1 MPREGRSITC
11 IPAVKKFAQTAADGQ
26 FEHKRRVAAYAR
38 VSTDIEEQLSSYAA
52 QVDYYT
58 NYIQSRQ
65 DWEFVKVYTDE
76 GISGTNTKY
85 REGFKQMIADALAGK
100 IDLIVTKSVSRFA
113 RNTVDSLTA
122 VRQLKEHGVEIFF
135 EKENIWTFDSK
146 GELLI
151 TIMSSLAQEESRSI
165 SENTTWGWRKR
176 FADGQINLPYK
187 SFLGYRKGEDGLPE
201 IVEEEAAQIR
211 LIFSKFMEGYSYRA
225 LARYLES
232 VGIKSP
238 SGKSTWNDSTLK
250 HILAN
255 EKYRGSAILQKSF
268 TTDFLTKKKKKNE
281 GEVPQYYIEHS
292 HEPIIDPKEFDE
304 VQAEIA
310 RRSRTKTAGKGAFFS
325 TMIKCGDCGGFYGAK
340 VWHSNDKYRK
350 IVWRCNNKY
359 DNAIR
364 CTTPSL
370 TEQELLK
377 LALTALDSALQNKDE
392 IIENCRL
399 GIAAIADIASL
410 DIAIETS
417 AQYLESLAMQCR
429 DLIKTTSRNIQ
440 VQDEYLEK
448 YAALKEKYDQ
458 AQEKHDELEKKRADM
473 LYKRSILEKFVNDFS
488 EFRPEQRLNKTL
500 MVKLVNEIIIFS
512 DGRVIVEMKNGMQI
526 TTQQ

>member
-1 MPREGRSITC
+1 MSWDRIEYDEFAKCKCGKGKVIRHMYRVDDDWNRTREGC
-11 IPAVKKFAQTAADGQ
+11 IIEKLDCPECSRKYHIEHYIHHYSCMPWDGDGISDRV
-26 FEHKRRVAAYAR
+26 FLVPNGINNLIILSRRVNMASRKERLNGTKNQAGDATAPSHSQKAR
-38 VSTDIEEQLSSYAA
+38 C
-52 QVDYYT
+52 
-58 NYIQSRQ
+58 
-65 DWEFVKVYTDE
+65 
-76 GISGTNTKY
+76 
-85 REGFKQMIADALAGK
+85 
-100 IDLIVTKSVSRFA
+100 
-113 RNTVDSLTA
+113 SL
-122 VRQLKEHGVEIFF
+122 
-135 EKENIWTFDSK
+135 
-146 GELLI
+146 
-151 TIMSSLAQEESRSI
+151 
-165 SENTTWGWRKR
+165 
-176 FADGQINLPYK
+176 
-187 SFLGYRKGEDGLPE
+187 
-201 IVEEEAAQIR
+201 
-211 LIFSKFMEGYSYRA
+211 
-225 LARYLES
+225 
-232 VGIKSP
+232 
-238 SGKSTWNDSTLK
+238 
-250 HILAN
+250 
-255 EKYRGSAILQKSF
+255 
-268 TTDFLTKKKKKNE
+268 
-281 GEVPQYYIEHS
+281 
-292 HEPIIDPKEFDE
+292 
-304 VQAEIA
+304 
-310 RRSRTKTAGKGAFFS
+310 RSRINWEGH
-325 TMIKCGDCGGFYGAK
+325 Y
-340 VWHSNDKYRK
+340 SNDKYRK

-377 LALTALDSALQNKDE
+377 LAFTALDSALQNKDE

-473 LYKRSILEKFVNDFS
+473 LYKRSILEKFANDFS
-488 EFRPEQRLNKTL
+488 EFPPEQRLNKTL